1 MTEARRA
8 EEAQRQKLLAH
19 RKPARPVV
27 AEEERAPSAASP
39 QPPQSATFA
48 ARAAARRAPR
58 SPAATAEAGVAAPL
72 PAARAGE
79 KGKARVEFSA
89 KDQARLEELRAKL
102 GDPVGGRGAA

>member
-1 MTEARRA
+1 M
-8 EEAQRQKLLAH
+8 
-19 RKPARPVV
+19 V

-39 QPPQSATFA
+39 QPPQSAALA

-58 SPAATAEAGVAAPL
+58 STAATAATAATAEAGVAAPL

-79 KGKARVEFSA
+79 KAEARVEFSA
-89 KDQARLEELRAKL
+89 KDQARMEELRAKL

>member
-1 MTEARRA
+1 M
-8 EEAQRQKLLAH
+8 
-19 RKPARPVV
+19 V

-39 QPPQSATFA
+39 QPPQSAALA

-58 SPAATAEAGVAAPL
+58 STAATAATAEAGVAAPL

-79 KGKARVEFSA
+79 KAEARVEFSA
-89 KDQARLEELRAKL
+89 KDQARMEELRAKL